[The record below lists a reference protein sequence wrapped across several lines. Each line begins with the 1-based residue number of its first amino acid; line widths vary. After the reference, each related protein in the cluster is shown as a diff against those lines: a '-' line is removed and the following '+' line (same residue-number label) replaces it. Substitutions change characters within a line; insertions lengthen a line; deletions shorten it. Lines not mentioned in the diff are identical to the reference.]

1 MASNGKEM
9 RVPMKRMAKGEKITL
24 NENVRASGSKSENNW
39 TGESACKRVSNDL
52 DVFNALTAFMIDLTE
67 EEEGGG
73 KSKCSKVAISM
84 IAFLIKQKFNND
96 TFIASKLHFFYIY
109 ASRFVSNWVNFIRP
123 KPDRKKMRE

>member
-1 MASNGKEM
+1 MASSGKEM
-9 RVPMKRMAKGEKITL
+9 FKRVSMKRMAKREKITL
-24 NENVRASGSKSENNW
+24 NESVRASGSKSENNW

-52 DVFNALTAFMIDLTE
+52 DVFNALTEFMIDLTE
-67 EEEGGG
+67 EEEGG

-96 TFIASKLHFFYIY
+96 TFIASKLHFFLY

-123 KPDRKKMRE
+123 KP

>member
-1 MASNGKEM
+1 MASSGKEM
-9 RVPMKRMAKGEKITL
+9 FKRVPMKKMAKREKITL

-39 TGESACKRVSNDL
+39 TGESAVKRVLNDL
-52 DVFNALTAFMIDLTE
+52 DVFNALTEFIIDLT

-96 TFIASKLHFFYIY
+96 AFIASKLHFSIY
-109 ASRFVSNWVNFIRP
+109 
-123 KPDRKKMRE
+123 K

>member
-1 MASNGKEM
+1 MASSGKEM

-52 DVFNALTAFMIDLTE
+52 DVFNALTAFMTDLTE

-96 TFIASKLHFFYIY
+96 TFIASKLHFFSIYIY
-109 ASRFVSNWVNFIRP
+109 IYIYIG
-123 KPDRKKMRE
+123 K